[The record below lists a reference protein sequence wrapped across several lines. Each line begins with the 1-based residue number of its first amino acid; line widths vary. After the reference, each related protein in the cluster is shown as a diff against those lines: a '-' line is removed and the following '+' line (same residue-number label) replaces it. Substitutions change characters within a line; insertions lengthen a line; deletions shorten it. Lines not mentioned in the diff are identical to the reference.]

1 VARRIS
7 AYQPSPARH
16 PEAVRGYALSQD
28 GGGGGDVGGDGAAQS
43 SPQTATVRFAGGRE
57 GVVEASMDELGA
69 QTLMPRVRGSMDL
82 GQYNAVEAGSPS
94 YRPITSAVAVSPFAE
109 PGPVVLSGRQRRRM
123 RRRARAVASGL
134 AMMHVQRTALAAGLR
149 AAKARLVDVRVHVA
163 QVGHVRRLIAALMS
177 IALSRDRDNYG
188 LDSSSILL
196 K

>member
-1 VARRIS
+1 
-7 AYQPSPARH
+7 
-16 PEAVRGYALSQD
+16 
-28 GGGGGDVGGDGAAQS
+28 
-43 SPQTATVRFAGGRE
+43 
-57 GVVEASMDELGA
+57 MDELGA

-123 RRRARAVASGL
+123 RRRA
-134 AMMHVQRTALAAGLR
+134 
-149 AAKARLVDVRVHVA
+149 AKARLVDVRVHVA

-177 IALSRDRDNYG
+177 IALSRDRDNCG